1 MKCQG
6 DVRHAGAPAGRS
18 GGPGALH
25 ARSVPA
31 AALLCSLFAT
41 VVSFYITRVSSRG
54 ERSSFL
60 IEGGDVVLPDR
71 IVRSGMVFVHEGSI
85 RYAGSSDRPGS
96 AGPGGGLPVINASG
110 LLVCPALWE
119 PHIHGCAGATTEN
132 ATPESLRHMAGYLA
146 TQGVGAFVPT
156 TIADE
161 AYLGSLGAALEAVAG
176 ERDLASRIVGIHV
189 EGPYVN
195 PARRGGIPE
204 SVIKPFSAEHL
215 ERLAGLAKGRL
226 RVMTFAPEVEGG
238 RAIAD
243 ALAKKGIIPSLGH
256 SDAAFEDLAAFDGA
270 GMLSVT
276 HLFNAMS
283 GVSHRKPGLALWALL
298 HREAFTEIIG
308 DLVHVHP
315 AAIQLVLRSRPL
327 ERIVL
332 VSDAIAA
339 AGWEGGEL
347 TLYGR
352 KLAAKGNGL
361 YDADSGVLVG
371 SRALVR
377 DALAG
382 LVTRFGMPVP
392 TAVAMASL
400 NPARMF
406 AYERKGALLPGY
418 DADIA
423 LYARDFSSCRL
434 TLWEGQP
441 IHGFLF
447 AGAAAAA
454 PGSRGA
460 P

>member
-1 MKCQG
+1 MG
-6 DVRHAGAPAGRS
+6 AGSPPRT
-18 GGPGALH
+18 GA
-25 ARSVPA
+25 
-31 AALLCSLFAT
+31 SLFARA
-41 VVSFYITRVSSRG
+41 VSLYYELVSSQV

-71 IVRSGMVFVHEGSI
+71 VIRSGMVFVHEGSI
-85 RYAGSSDRPGS
+85 RYAGSSDRPGTG
-96 AGPGGGLPVINASG
+96 GPAGGLPLIDASG

-132 ATPESLRHMAGYLA
+132 ATPDSLRHMAGYLA
-146 TQGVGAFVPT
+146 SQGVGAFVPT
-156 TIADE
+156 TVADE
-161 AYLGSLGAALEAVAG
+161 AYLGSLGAALEAVAA
-176 ERDLASRIVGIHV
+176 ERGLASRMPGIHV

-204 SVIKPFSAEHL
+204 SVIKPFSAAHL
-215 ERLAGLAKGRL
+215 ERLAGLAKGRI

-238 RAIAD
+238 GGIAA
-243 ALAKKGIIPSLGH
+243 ALAAKGIIPSLGH
-256 SDAAFEDLAAFDGA
+256 SDAAFDDLTGFEGIEVL
-270 GMLSVT
+270 GVT

-315 AAIQLVLRSRPL
+315 AALQLALRARPN

-339 AGWEGGEL
+339 AGGGGGQL

-352 KLAAKGNGL
+352 KLVAKGSGL
-361 YDADSGVLVG
+361 YYADSGVLVG

-377 DALAG
+377 DAVAG
-382 LVTRFGMPVP
+382 LVARHGIPIA

-406 AYERKGALLPGY
+406 GLERKGALLPGY
-418 DADIA
+418 DADVA
-423 LYARDFSSCRL
+423 LFTKDFSSCRL
-434 TLWEGQP
+434 TLWEGRA
-441 IHGFLF
+441 IHGSVP
-447 AGAAAAA
+447 AGLSAAVQ
-454 PGSRGA
+454 G
-460 P
+460 

>member
-1 MKCQG
+1 M
-6 DVRHAGAPAGRS
+6 
-18 GGPGALH
+18 
-25 ARSVPA
+25 
-31 AALLCSLFAT
+31 
-41 VVSFYITRVSSRG
+41 RG

-71 IVRSGMVFVHEGSI
+71 VIRSGMVFVHEGSI

-96 AGPGGGLPVINASG
+96 AGPGGSLPVINAAG

-119 PHIHGCAGATTEN
+119 PHIHGCAGAATEN
-132 ATPESLRHMAGYLA
+132 ASPESLRRMAGYLA
-146 TQGVGAFVPT
+146 SQGVGAFVPT

-161 AYLGSLGAALEAVAG
+161 TYVGTLGAALEAVAG
-176 ERDLASRIVGIHV
+176 EPELASRIIGIHV

-204 SVIKPFSAEHL
+204 SAITTFSPAHL
-215 ERLAGLAKGRL
+215 DRLAVLAKGRM

-243 ALAKKGIIPSLGH
+243 SLAKKGVIPSLGH
-256 SDAAFEDLAAFDGA
+256 SDAAYEDLAAFDGA
-270 GMLSVT
+270 GLLSVT

-298 HREAFTEIIG
+298 HREVFTELIG

-339 AGWEGGEL
+339 AGLEAGEL

-352 KLAAKGNGL
+352 KLAARGNGL
-361 YDADSGVLVG
+361 YYADSGVLVG

-377 DALAG
+377 DALAA
-382 LVTRFGMPVP
+382 LVTRFGVPIP

-406 AYERKGALLPGY
+406 GHERTGALLPGY
-418 DADIA
+418 DADVA
-423 LYARDFSSCRL
+423 LFAKDFSSCRL
-434 TLWEGQP
+434 ALWKGRP
-441 IHGFLF
+441 IHGAVPAGIAAPA
-447 AGAAAAA
+447 AGAQ
-454 PGSRGA
+454 GSR
-460 P
+460 

>member
-1 MKCQG
+1 M
-6 DVRHAGAPAGRS
+6 
-18 GGPGALH
+18 
-25 ARSVPA
+25 
-31 AALLCSLFAT
+31 
-41 VVSFYITRVSSRG
+41 SSPV

-71 IVRSGMVFVHEGSI
+71 VIRPGMVFVHEGSI

-96 AGPGGGLPVINASG
+96 AGPAGSLPVIDATG
-110 LLVCPALWE
+110 LFVCPALWE

-132 ATPESLRHMAGYLA
+132 ATPDSLRHMAGYLA
-146 TQGVGAFVPT
+146 SQGVGAFVPT
-156 TIADE
+156 TVGDE
-161 AYLGSLGAALEAVAG
+161 SYVGALGAALEAVAA
-176 ERDLASRIVGIHV
+176 ERELASRIPGIHV

-195 PARRGGIPE
+195 PVRRGGIPE
-204 SVIKPFSAEHL
+204 AAIKPFSTAHL
-215 ERLAGLAKGRL
+215 DRLAGLAKGRL

-238 RAIAD
+238 RAIAA

-256 SDAAFEDLAAFDGA
+256 SDAAFEDLAALEGLPI
-270 GMLSVT
+270 LSVT

-298 HREAFTEIIG
+298 NREAFTEIIG

-315 AAIQLVLRSRPL
+315 AAIQLALRARPN

-352 KLAAKGNGL
+352 KLVAKGNGL
-361 YDADSGVLVG
+361 YYADSGVLVG

-377 DALAG
+377 DAVAG
-382 LVTRFGMPVP
+382 LVTRFGVSVS

-406 AYERKGALLPGY
+406 GAERKGALLPGY
-418 DADIA
+418 DADVA
-423 LYARDFSSCRL
+423 LFAKDFSSCRL
-434 TLWEGQP
+434 TLWQGRP
-441 IHGFLF
+441 IHGTGPVE
-447 AGAAAAA
+447 APAAAA
-454 PGSRGA
+454 GR
-460 P
+460 